1 MGIGYFYQERNT
13 PAVIIIRTKPYYPI
27 LQKIIIIC
35 GPTGVGK
42 TGFAIELARQLGGQI
57 VGADSMQIYR
67 FMDIGTAK
75 PTDAERAAVAHHMV
89 DIVDPDQHFDAAAFG
104 TQAHQVV
111 QSLIQ
116 HNIVPL
122 VVGGTGLYIKALL
135 YGLFKSRPVE
145 KNVRRQLQQQIE
157 QEGPAALHARLA
169 RHDPQTAARLHPND
183 TYRIIRALEVLL
195 QTGEPI
201 SRHHHSHGF
210 QQPRYLALK
219 IGLNLP
225 REQLYARID
234 ARVEQ
239 MLAAGLE
246 KEVRRLLQKGYGPD
260 LKTMQSLGYRHMIDY
275 LQGRLSREEAVRTLK
290 RDHRRYAKRQLTWF
304 KADDSVQWLLP
315 SQLSMAT
322 QLADAFLNEPPA
334 DL

>member
-13 PAVIIIRTKPYYPI
+13 PAVIIIRIKPYYPI

-67 FMDIGTAK
+67 HMDIGTAK
-75 PTDAERAAVAHHMV
+75 PTAVERAAVTHHMV

-104 TQAHQVV
+104 TLAHQVV

-135 YGLFKSRPVE
+135 YGLFKGRPVG
-145 KNVRRQLQQQIE
+145 KKVRRQLQQQIE
-157 QEGPAALHARLA
+157 KEGPAALHARLA
-169 RHDPQTAARLHPND
+169 RHDPQTAERLHPND

-195 QTGEPI
+195 QTGVPI
-201 SRHHHSHGF
+201 SRHHHAHGF
-210 QQPRYLALK
+210 YKPRYQALK

-246 KEVRRLLQKGYGPD
+246 KEARWLLQKGYGPD
-260 LKTMQSLGYRHMIDY
+260 LKAMQSLGYRHMIDY
-275 LQGRLSREEAVRTLK
+275 LQGRLSQDEAVRTLK

-304 KADDSVQWLLP
+304 RADDSVQWLLP
-315 SQLSMAT
+315 NQLSMAM
-322 QLADAFLNEPPA
+322 QLAEAFLSDPPA
-334 DL
+334 EP